1 MRLQRTRGPAVGMD
15 YLARGTELE
24 VNTNRLALVVLVI
37 DAHSVAGENH
47 IVEAKGRSDPAVEFL
62 LPVGRDGLASCE
74 VHALAIASHSS
85 VARRD
90 ECFGCAAFEKRPK
103 PRVII
108 KRPWSIFPEQTEIP
122 TLS

>member
-74 VHALAIASHSS
+74 AHALAITFQ
-85 VARRD
+85 R
-90 ECFGCAAFEKRPK
+90 CP
-103 PRVII
+103 II
-108 KRPWSIFPEQTEIP
+108 IEIK
-122 TLS
+122 